1 MARYVTTPR
10 MDALTTLIPLPLL
23 ALCFGITLLAGTVKG
38 MVGFAMPMVMISLMS
53 SVIDPELALA
63 GLILPTVITNAT
75 QALRQGW
82 RAALEAML
90 RFRVFLGVGLV
101 ALVISSQLVRVLPQ
115 ETLLLM
121 IGLPVSVFSALQ
133 LMGWQLRLPER
144 GRLWIESALG
154 GIAGFMGG
162 FSGVWGPPTVMYLT
176 ALDTPKAEQ
185 MRIQGVIYGAGAVV
199 LIFSHL
205 ASGVLRAETV
215 PFSLALIVPAVLG
228 MAIGTRLHD
237 RIDQRA
243 FRKATLAV
251 LFIVALN
258 LVRRALM

>member
-1 MARYVTTPR
+1 
-10 MDALTTLIPLPLL
+10 MDALTSLIPLPLL

-90 RFRVFLGVGLV
+90 RFRIFLGVGLV

-144 GRLWIESALG
+144 GRLLIESALG

-176 ALDTPKAEQ
+176 ALDTPKVEQ

-199 LIFSHL
+199 LIFSHI
-205 ASGVLRAETV
+205 ASGVLQAETV
-215 PFSLALIVPAVLG
+215 PFSLALIAPAVLG

>member
-1 MARYVTTPR
+1 
-10 MDALTTLIPLPLL
+10 MDALTSLIPLPLL

-144 GRLWIESALG
+144 GRLWIESAVTELLDDHSPAHPFLG
-154 GIAGFMGG
+154 LCFYPRSLQLCHCRT
-162 FSGVWGPPTVMYLT
+162 FKKRLQN
-176 ALDTPKAEQ
+176 LDKQRPDLEFLLCWHPRCRYT
-185 MRIQGVIYGAGAVV
+185 YG
-199 LIFSHL
+199 
-205 ASGVLRAETV
+205 R
-215 PFSLALIVPAVLG
+215 SLGL
-228 MAIGTRLHD
+228 
-237 RIDQRA
+237 
-243 FRKATLAV
+243 
-251 LFIVALN
+251 
-258 LVRRALM
+258 

>member
-1 MARYVTTPR
+1 
-10 MDALTTLIPLPLL
+10 MDALTSLIPLPLL

-90 RFRVFLGVGLV
+90 RFRIFLGVGLV

-144 GRLWIESALG
+144 GRLLIESALG

-176 ALDTPKAEQ
+176 ALDTPKVEQ

-199 LIFSHL
+199 LIFSHI

-215 PFSLALIVPAVLG
+215 PFSLALIAPAVLG

-237 RIDQRA
+237 RIHQRA

>member
-1 MARYVTTPR
+1 
-10 MDALTTLIPLPLL
+10 MDALTSLIPLPLL

-90 RFRVFLGVGLV
+90 RFRIFLGVGLV

-144 GRLWIESALG
+144 GRLLIESALG

-199 LIFSHL
+199 LIFSHI

-215 PFSLALIVPAVLG
+215 PFSLALIAPAVLG

>member
-1 MARYVTTPR
+1 
-10 MDALTTLIPLPLL
+10 MDALTSLIPLPLL

-133 LMGWQLRLPER
+133 LMGWQLRLPES

-154 GIAGFMGG
+154 GVAGFMGG

-199 LIFSHL
+199 LIFSHI

-251 LFIVALN
+251 LFLVALN

>member
-1 MARYVTTPR
+1 
-10 MDALTTLIPLPLL
+10 MDALTSLIPLPLL

-63 GLILPTVITNAT
+63 GLILSTVITNAT

-90 RFRVFLGVGLV
+90 RFRIFLGVGLV

-144 GRLWIESALG
+144 GRLLIESALG

-199 LIFSHL
+199 LIFSHI
-205 ASGVLRAETV
+205 ASGVLQAETV
-215 PFSLALIVPAVLG
+215 PFSLALIAPAVLG

>member
-1 MARYVTTPR
+1 
-10 MDALTTLIPLPLL
+10 MDALTSLIPLPLL

-90 RFRVFLGVGLV
+90 RFRIFLGVGLV

-144 GRLWIESALG
+144 GRLLIESALG

-176 ALDTPKAEQ
+176 ALDTPKDEQ

-199 LIFSHL
+199 LIFSHI

-215 PFSLALIVPAVLG
+215 PFSLALIAPAVLG

>member
-1 MARYVTTPR
+1 
-10 MDALTTLIPLPLL
+10 MDALTSLIPLPLL

-90 RFRVFLGVGLV
+90 RFRIFLGVGLV

-144 GRLWIESALG
+144 GRVLIESALG

-199 LIFSHL
+199 LIFSHI

-215 PFSLALIVPAVLG
+215 PFSLALIAPAVLG

>member
-1 MARYVTTPR
+1 
-10 MDALTTLIPLPLL
+10 MDALTSLIPLPLL

-90 RFRVFLGVGLV
+90 RFRIFLGVGLV

-144 GRLWIESALG
+144 GRLLIESALG

-176 ALDTPKAEQ
+176 ALDTPKVEQ

-199 LIFSHL
+199 LIFSHI

-215 PFSLALIVPAVLG
+215 PFSLALIAPAVLG

>member
-1 MARYVTTPR
+1 
-10 MDALTTLIPLPLL
+10 MDALTSLIPLPLL

-90 RFRVFLGVGLV
+90 RFRIFLGVGLV

-144 GRLWIESALG
+144 GRLLIESALG

-199 LIFSHL
+199 LIFSHI
-205 ASGVLRAETV
+205 ASGVLQAETV
-215 PFSLALIVPAVLG
+215 PFSLALIAPAVLG

>member
-1 MARYVTTPR
+1 
-10 MDALTTLIPLPLL
+10 MDALTSLIPLPLL

-90 RFRVFLGVGLV
+90 RFRIFLGVGLV

-144 GRLWIESALG
+144 GRVLIESALG

-176 ALDTPKAEQ
+176 ALDTPKDEQ

-199 LIFSHL
+199 LIFSHI
-205 ASGVLRAETV
+205 ASGLLRAETV
-215 PFSLALIVPAVLG
+215 PFSLALIAPAVLG